1 MHEGDEVA
9 ARQGGDHD
17 ENRADAE
24 TQIDHERADQ
34 HRKKSGWMAW
44 TPAGGTHLLDEV
56 RTEIERRVGLAQ
68 NERGALLA
76 VVEVRV
82 FENTSEAQVSVP
94 SEALLRPDHDRDVIA
109 DVVRRAQEELGNWR

>member
-1 MHEGDEVA
+1 
-9 ARQGGDHD
+9 
-17 ENRADAE
+17 
-24 TQIDHERADQ
+24 
-34 HRKKSGWMAW
+34 MAW